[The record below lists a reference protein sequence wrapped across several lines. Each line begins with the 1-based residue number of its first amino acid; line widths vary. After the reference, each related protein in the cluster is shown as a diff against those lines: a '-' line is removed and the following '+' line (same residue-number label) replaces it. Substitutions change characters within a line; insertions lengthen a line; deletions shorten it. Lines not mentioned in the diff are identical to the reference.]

1 MDIIIIEILIPLC
14 NLHSIIGIRSSNFPA
29 HVNCSSI
36 DRSHTVSQIGASGN
50 SVPIPVHPQ
59 KFHLLYRR
67 SPPKIYTSFS
77 YSISGFIRFSINENN
92 NCLRIIN
99 RRKHFTKRFDI
110 SDKILPSI
118 SLEETILGER
128 RGIGKRVGK
137 LTRVLLA
144 NRRISPPIADASV
157 TMPVRNGDR
166 KRLKKVDVTFDDE
179 KFHAFLSFPFAPAK
193 KRNDINLDGE
203 TIRFV
208 KAMYPKWKSEIV
220 TLVDTKCVSFIYN
233 VKACSDRV
241 VISLR
246 EFLSLSREIRRVK
259 NLCRDGERM
268 IRVIVISTW
277 LGTKGGGSSTAAT
290 SSPYNILSGIFPLF
304 IFQLRISIS

>member
-1 MDIIIIEILIPLC
+1 MFSSRTVEFPPL
-14 NLHSIIGIRSSNFPA
+14 
-29 HVNCSSI
+29 
-36 DRSHTVSQIGASGN
+36 
-50 SVPIPVHPQ
+50 
-59 KFHLLYRR
+59 
-67 SPPKIYTSFS
+67 
-77 YSISGFIRFSINENN
+77 
-92 NCLRIIN
+92 
-99 RRKHFTKRFDI
+99 
-110 SDKILPSI
+110 
-118 SLEETILGER
+118 
-128 RGIGKRVGK
+128 
-137 LTRVLLA
+137 
-144 NRRISPPIADASV
+144 IADASV

>member
-1 MDIIIIEILIPLC
+1 MHFSRFL
-14 NLHSIIGIRSSNFPA
+14 
-29 HVNCSSI
+29 
-36 DRSHTVSQIGASGN
+36 
-50 SVPIPVHPQ
+50 
-59 KFHLLYRR
+59 
-67 SPPKIYTSFS
+67 SP
-77 YSISGFIRFSINENN
+77 
-92 NCLRIIN
+92 
-99 RRKHFTKRFDI
+99 RRKKR
-110 SDKILPSI
+110 
-118 SLEETILGER
+118 T
-128 RGIGKRVGK
+128 
-137 LTRVLLA
+137 TC
-144 NRRISPPIADASV
+144 
-157 TMPVRNGDR
+157 
-166 KRLKKVDVTFDDE
+166 
-179 KFHAFLSFPFAPAK
+179 
-193 KRNDINLDGE
+193 INLDRE